1 MADRRTASRRA
12 GAEQGL
18 CGVGSMMSKSMSPF
32 SERAVTV
39 IRQIPR
45 GRVATYRQIAG
56 CAGNHLAARRV
67 AWLLHSSARKYR
79 LPWQRVVGSNGRVSL
94 KPGYGYEEQR
104 RLLRLEGV
112 GFRRDGSI
120 DLERYLW
127 RPSVRGP
134 APGGS
139 RRSKRG
145 DRPA

>member
-1 MADRRTASRRA
+1 VRSGIHDVQEHVALLREGRDGDKADPPGQGGDLQTDSRLRRH
-12 GAEQGL
+12 
-18 CGVGSMMSKSMSPF
+18 
-32 SERAVTV
+32 
-39 IRQIPR
+39 
-45 GRVATYRQIAG
+45 
-56 CAGNHLAARRV
+56 HLAARRV